1 MPSTGLRRLNPAL
14 PLSEIYGPRRRVLN
28 DCFIMLSLAVTSQI
42 VGHGKS
48 AGNRVTGMATHTNIV
63 VVQIPHHH

>member
-14 PLSEIYGPRRRVLN
+14 PLSEIYGLRRRVRN

-42 VGHGKS
+42 IGHGKT
-48 AGNRVTGMATHTNIV
+48 AVNRVTGMTTHTNIV
-63 VVQIPHHH
+63 IVQIPHHH

>member
-1 MPSTGLRRLNPAL
+1 MPLQFANLTPSIGGFGL
-14 PLSEIYGPRRRVLN
+14 RRRVLN
-28 DCFIMLSLAVTSQI
+28 DCFIMSSLAVTSQI